1 MSSEH
6 WLSVIVGILIPFL
19 GTTLGAA
26 CVFFLKNNISD
37 RLSRALSGFAG
48 GIMVSASFFSLIL
61 PALEQTQHLGKL
73 AFLPVASGFFVGMLF
88 LLVLDLLIPH
98 IHLDRSEEGPKTGL
112 KRTTKLFLA
121 VTLHNLPEGMVV
133 GVVFAGWVYGN
144 NEITLAGATVLAVGI
159 ALQNFP
165 EGAVVSMPMR
175 AEGLPKGKTFLFG
188 MLSGVIEPI
197 GALMTVFAAS
207 LFLPIIPYL
216 LAFAAGAMFYVVVEE
231 LVPEMAKGEHN
242 NTGTVCFALGFILMM
257 ALDIAFG

>member
-1 MSSEH
+1 MS
-6 WLSVIVGILIPFL
+6 VAIGILIPFL
-19 GTTLGAA
+19 GTVLGAS
-26 CVFFLKNNISD
+26 CVFFLKKDISD

-61 PALEQTQHLGKL
+61 PALEQTKAFGKL
-73 AFLPVASGFFVGMLF
+73 SFIPVGTGFFVGMLF
-88 LLVLDLLIPH
+88 LLVLDMLVPH
-98 IHLDRSEEGPKTGL
+98 VHLDKSEEGPKSGL

-133 GVVFAGWVYGN
+133 GIVFAGWIYGKS
-144 NEITLAGATVLAVGI
+144 EITLAGATVLAVGI

-175 AEGLPKGKTFLFG
+175 AEGMPKGKTFLLG
-188 MLSGVIEPI
+188 ALSGAIEPV
-197 GALMTVFAAS
+197 GALMTLFAAS

-231 LVPEMAKGEHN
+231 LVPEMAKGDHN
-242 NTGTVCFALGFILMM
+242 NTGTVCFALGFVLMM

>member
-1 MSSEH
+1 M
-6 WLSVIVGILIPFL
+6 WLNVWIGILIPFL
-19 GTTLGAA
+19 GTTRGAA
-26 CVFFLKNNISD
+26 CVFFLKNDISD

-61 PALEQTQHLGKL
+61 PALEQTEHLGKL
-73 AFLPVASGFFVGMLF
+73 SFVPVGTGFFIGMLF
-88 LLVLDLLIPH
+88 LLVLDLLVPH
-98 IHLDRSEEGPKTGL
+98 THLDKSEEGPKSGL

-133 GVVFAGWVYGN
+133 GILFAGWLYGDSK
-144 NEITLAGATVLAVGI
+144 ITLAGATVLAVGI

-175 AEGLPKGKTFLFG
+175 AEGMPKGKTFLFG
-188 MLSGVIEPI
+188 TLSGVIEPI
-197 GALMTVFAAS
+197 GALMTIFAAKV
-207 LFLPIIPYL
+207 FLPVIPYL

-242 NTGTVCFALGFILMM
+242 NTGTVCFALGFIIMM

>member
-1 MSSEH
+1 M
-6 WLSVIVGILIPFL
+6 WLNVALGLLIPFL

-26 CVFFLKNNISD
+26 CVFFMKNNISE

-61 PALEQTQHLGKL
+61 PALGQAENYGKL
-73 AFLPVASGFFVGMLF
+73 AFIPVGIGFLAGMLF
-88 LLVLDLLIPH
+88 LLALDLLIPH
-98 IHLDRSEEGPKTGL
+98 VHLDKSEEGPRTGL
-112 KRTTKLFLA
+112 KKTTKLFLA

-133 GVVFAGWVYGN
+133 GIVFAGWMYGKN
-144 NEITLAGATVLAVGI
+144 DITLAGALVLSVGI

-175 AEGLPKGKTFLFG
+175 AEGMPKGKTFVYG

-197 GALMTVFAAS
+197 GALMTAFAAS
-207 LFLPIIPYL
+207 LFLPIMPYL

-231 LVPEMAKGEHN
+231 LVPEMSAGEHYN
-242 NTGTVCFALGFILMM
+242 SGTVCFAVGFVLMM